1 MWVGILHHV
10 VNEHQWVLGDGK
22 GGGQCGHGDLDD
34 KEREKPWLT
43 KNSPAQ
49 TPLRHIVLNKRF
61 LNTLPYYNHFR
72 LVYLA

>member
-1 MWVGILHHV
+1 M

-22 GGGQCGHGDLDD
+22 GGDQCGHSDLDD

-43 KNSPAQ
+43 KKNSPAQ
-49 TPLRHIVLNKRF
+49 TALHYIVLNKWF
-61 LNTLPYYNHFR
+61 LNTLPYYTYFS